1 MSLAVDL
8 LKSEHIGIRDLK
20 EHISSVLKR
29 KKTFIVT
36 DRGVPINVILPYSD
50 IVELADI
57 MEELSEPKT
66 LETVREGRLAVK
78 SGAKGISVTRLFG
91 KRKAA

>member
-1 MSLAVDL
+1 MSIAVDL

-50 IVELADI
+50 ILELVDI
-57 MEELSEPKT
+57 IEEFSEPKT
-66 LETVREGRLAVK
+66 VEIVREGRLAVK
-78 SGAKGISVTRLFG
+78 SGSKGIPVSRLFRK
-91 KRKAA
+91 KRD

>member
-1 MSLAVDL
+1 MSIAVDL

-36 DRGVPINVILPYSD
+36 DRGVPVNVILPYSD

-66 LETVREGRLAVK
+66 LEAVREGRLAVK
-78 SGAKGISVTRLFG
+78 SGSKGVLVSRLFG
-91 KRKAA
+91 KRKAD

>member
-1 MSLAVDL
+1 MSIAVDL

-20 EHISSVLKR
+20 EHMSRVLKKR
-29 KKTFIVT
+29 KTFIVT
-36 DRGVPINVILPYSD
+36 DRGVPVNVILPYSD

-78 SGAKGISVTRLFG
+78 SGSKGVPVSRLFG
-91 KRKAA
+91 KRKAD

>member
-1 MSLAVDL
+1 MSIAVDL

-20 EHISSVLKR
+20 EHMSKVLKKR
-29 KKTFIVT
+29 KTFIVT

-57 MEELSEPKT
+57 MEELSDSKT
-66 LETVREGRLAVK
+66 IEIVREGRLAIK
-78 SGAKGISVTRLFG
+78 SGSKGVPVSRLF
-91 KRKAA
+91 RKKLA

>member
-1 MSLAVDL
+1 MSIAVDL

-20 EHISSVLKR
+20 EHMSRVLKKR
-29 KKTFIVT
+29 KTFIVT
-36 DRGVPINVILPYSD
+36 DRGVPVNVILPYSD

-66 LETVREGRLAVK
+66 LEAVREGRLAVK
-78 SGAKGISVTRLFG
+78 SGSKGVLVSRLFG
-91 KRKAA
+91 KRKAD